1 MSTIQ
6 KRYYKYILTR
16 NFEALNKG
24 LKGSVSSFN
33 NIMVDLKKCCN
44 HAYLVRPL
52 DADGTMLRGEEYLQ
66 VFRQPEDHTIFIY
79 AIISDFIARKWK
91 IGAFG
96 QAAVAIARD
105 GPSRVDLFSDGAH
118 VGHSGRLH
126 AAKTFSIRR
135 TFI

>member
-16 NFEALNKG
+16 NFDALNKG

-44 HAYLVRPL
+44 HAFLIRPL

-66 VFRQPEDHTIFIY
+66 VSEDHRVYFLYIY
-79 AIISDFIARKWK
+79 DYFRLYCAEVENWRFWTSCCCDCERR
-91 IGAFG
+91 
-96 QAAVAIARD
+96 AIAC
-105 GPSRVDLFSDGAH
+105 
-118 VGHSGRLH
+118 
-126 AAKTFSIRR
+126 
-135 TFI
+135 